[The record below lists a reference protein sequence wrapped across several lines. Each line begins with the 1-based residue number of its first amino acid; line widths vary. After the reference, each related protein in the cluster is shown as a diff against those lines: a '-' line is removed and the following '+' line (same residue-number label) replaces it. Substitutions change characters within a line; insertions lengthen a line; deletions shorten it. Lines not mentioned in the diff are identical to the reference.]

1 MEFDNSYA
9 RLPGNFYQRI
19 NPTKVLQPKLIRFN
33 YPQAEELGID
43 LKDENLLAQIFSG
56 NQILE
61 GAEPLAQAYAGHQF
75 GHFVAQLGDG
85 RAILLGEL
93 IDKQGKR
100 KDLQLKGSGRT
111 AYSRSGDG
119 RAWLGPVIRE
129 YIVSEAMHSLGV
141 PTSRALAAVTTGE
154 MIYREQKLP
163 GAILTRVSSSHIR
176 IGTFE
181 FFYDDLESLKILAD
195 YSILRHYPENLTD
208 TNPYAA
214 FLASVLEKQ
223 IELIVKWMSVGFV
236 HGVMNTD
243 NTSISG
249 ETIDYGPCAFIDT
262 YNPSAVFS
270 SIDHY
275 GRYAYDKQPNIA
287 LWNLSCLAEV
297 LAPLINA
304 PERIQE
310 TLDSFKT
317 KFEQKFTEAFTA
329 KLGLEKQSET
339 DLSLLYELLILMQ
352 SYRADFTLS
361 FRYLANL
368 LEERD
373 EQKFFGLFDSAA
385 KASLNEWFNKWR
397 SRLVQEEVSEE
408 IITGRIKRNNPLF
421 IPRNH
426 KIEQAIQS
434 ATKSQ
439 DFSDMSMMIESLYY
453 PFAESDSELLLAP
466 ESSNQDYVTFCGT

>member
-1 MEFDNSYA
+1 MKFDNSYIK
-9 RLPGNFYQRI
+9 LPGNFYQRI
-19 NPTKVLQPKLIRFN
+19 NPTKVLQPKLVRFN
-33 YPQAEELGID
+33 YALAEELGIELQD
-43 LKDENLLAQIFSG
+43 QNLLAQIFSG

-75 GHFVAQLGDG
+75 GHFVPQLGDG

-129 YIVSEAMHSLGV
+129 YIVSEAMHALQV
-141 PTSRALAAVTTGE
+141 PTSRALAIVTTGE
-154 MIYREQKLP
+154 TIYREKELP
-163 GAILTRVSSSHIR
+163 GAILTRIASSHIR

-181 FFYDDLESLKILAD
+181 FFYDDLKSLKILAD
-195 YSILRHYPENLTD
+195 YAILRHYPEILID

-214 FLASVLEKQ
+214 FLGSVLEKQ
-223 IELIVKWMSVGFV
+223 IELIVKWMSFGFV

-262 YNPSAVFS
+262 YDPHAVFS
-270 SIDHY
+270 SIDHH

-287 LWNLSCLAEV
+287 LWNLSCLAGV
-297 LAPLINA
+297 LTPLINS

-310 TLDSFKT
+310 ILDSFKI
-317 KFEQKFTEAFTA
+317 KFEQKYTEIFGA
-329 KLGLEKQSET
+329 KLGLEKQSES
-339 DLSLLYELLILMQ
+339 DLALLHELLLLMQ
-352 SYRADFTLS
+352 SYGADFTLS
-361 FRYLANL
+361 FRFLANL
-368 LEERD
+368 LEEHD
-373 EQKFFGLFDSAA
+373 QEKFFGLFDSDA
-385 KASLNEWFNKWR
+385 KESLNQWLKKWR
-397 SRLVQEEVSEE
+397 SRLAQEEVSLE
-408 IITGRIKRNNPLF
+408 IIIERIKSNNPLF

-426 KIEQAIQS
+426 RIEQAIQS
-434 ATKSQ
+434 ASQNQ
-439 DFSDMSMMIESLYY
+439 DFSDMNTIMESLYN
-453 PFAESDSELLLAP
+453 PFADSDSDFLLPP
-466 ESSNQDYVTFCGT
+466 ESSNPDYVTFCGT